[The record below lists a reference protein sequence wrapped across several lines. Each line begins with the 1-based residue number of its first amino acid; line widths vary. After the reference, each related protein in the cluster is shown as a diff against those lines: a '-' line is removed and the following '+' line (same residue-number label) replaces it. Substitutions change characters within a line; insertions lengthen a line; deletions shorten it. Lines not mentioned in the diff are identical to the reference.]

1 MTSADPRANPRTG
14 GDGDGTLH
22 AMSAGGSKPLAR
34 PQAIREAAVAAFAE
48 RGYHATGMK
57 DIAAA
62 LGIQAPTLYN
72 HVDSKQTLLR
82 DIMFGTMHALLAD
95 HESAVSTTRDC
106 VERLRRSMEAHVR
119 YHLRH
124 QLETRIGN
132 NEIASLEEP
141 ARGEILDMRRRYARS
156 WQSIVERG
164 VEEGRFDT
172 VSPQLSTYAMLEMGI
187 GVAQWYRQDGPLSEA
202 HVVYAYGDMALR
214 LVLPS
219 G

>member
-1 MTSADPRANPRTG
+1 MPADG
-14 GDGDGTLH
+14 I
-22 AMSAGGSKPLAR
+22 KQQAR
-34 PQAIREAAVAAFAE
+34 PLAIREAATAAFAE

-82 DIMFGTMHALLAD
+82 DIMFGTMNALIAD
-95 HESAVSTTRDC
+95 HESAISTTRDC
-106 VERLRRSMEAHVR
+106 VEQLRRSMEAHVR

-141 ARGEILDMRRRYARS
+141 ARDEIRDMRRRYARS
-156 WQSIVERG
+156 WQRIVERG
-164 VEEGRFDT
+164 VEEGRFET
-172 VSPQLSTYAMLEMGI
+172 ISSQLSTYAMLEMGI
-187 GVAQWYRQDGPLSEA
+187 GVALWYREDGPLSES

-214 LVLPS
+214 LVLPPS
-219 G
+219 